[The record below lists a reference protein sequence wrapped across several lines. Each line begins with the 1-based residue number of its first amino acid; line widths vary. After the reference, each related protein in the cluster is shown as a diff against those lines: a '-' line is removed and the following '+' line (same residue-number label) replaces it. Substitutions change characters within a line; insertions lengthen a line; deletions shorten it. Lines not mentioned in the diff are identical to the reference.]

1 MTCRAT
7 PPVLTA
13 LAPVQSANVET
24 PRFASLL
31 RQKPFGLVRTLE
43 TFLRN
48 SGSWTRCAEELHLHV
63 NSVRYRVQR
72 IQDLTGRDL
81 SRMEDRVDF
90 FLALLV

>member
-1 MTCRAT
+1 MSNGA
-7 PPVLTA
+7 VIL
-13 LAPVQSANVET
+13 
-24 PRFASLL
+24 ASL
-31 RQKPFGLVRTLE
+31 RRPP
-43 TFLRN
+43 RN